1 MLLQF
6 LRLRLTMKVAEEAKT
21 KLIKKR

>member
-1 MLLQF
+1 LQF